1 MTLFFRIS
9 TENQLNPVWGH
20 FTALV
25 AGSIFALSFA
35 PFDFPVF
42 IFIALAVFRLLLL
55 GISVKTAF
63 LRGFLFGLGLFS
75 VGVSWVFVSMVVNG
89 PTNLTLPL
97 LMTLFYCSFWA
108 VFPAIFAYLFVK
120 LSTLQ
125 QEINTVLLFASL
137 WILIEYIRGEWI
149 LNGFPWLQVAYSQ
162 LDSPLSGFI
171 PIVGVYGTGF
181 IVVLLAALLAEA
193 FIDSTKI
200 IVIFIVFPFVMLGGK
215 ALTRVDWTE
224 INGDFLKVTL
234 IQGNIAQKDKWAI
247 ENRNTTL
254 KQYYDDSAEHWDS
267 DVIIWPETAIPAY
280 YRVVKDDYLIPL
292 EKEAIQNNTDIIAS
306 LPYKDKQGKLYNS
319 VLVLGK
325 ESGMYQKIHLLPFG
339 EYLPWQPVSGYLLD
353 LMGMRLGKFSAGDIN
368 QPLLKV
374 AGHHFVTSI
383 CYEDAFGEQSIR
395 QIEQAS
401 FLVNVT
407 NDGWFDGSIEPYQHM
422 QIARMRALE
431 SGRYLLRATNTG
443 ITVIVSE
450 KGKIINQAPL
460 RQRYSITSDIKP
472 MRGLTPYARIGD
484 KPTIMLIILILG
496 WISLK
501 GYLVLNAGE

>member
-1 MTLFFRIS
+1 MEKLFKS
-9 TENQLNPVWGH
+9 AWGNII
-20 FTALV
+20 AIL
-25 AGSIFALSFA
+25 AGILFALSFA
-35 PFDFPVF
+35 PFDFPIF
-42 IFIALAVFRLLLL
+42 IFIALAIFRLLLIDL
-55 GISVKTAF
+55 SVRKAV
-63 LRGFLFGLGLFS
+63 LRGFLFGLGIFG
-75 VGVSWVFVSMVVNG
+75 VGVSWVFVSMVVN
-89 PTNLTLPL
+89 TETSYALPI

-108 VFPAIFAYLFVK
+108 TFPAIFAYLFVK
-120 LSTLQ
+120 LADPQ
-125 QEINTVLLFASL
+125 HEINTVLLFASL
-137 WILIEYIRGEWI
+137 WTVVEYIRGEWI

-162 LDSPLSGFI
+162 LDSPLSGYI
-171 PIVGVYGTGF
+171 PIFGSYGTGF
-181 IVVLLAALLAEA
+181 VVVLLAVIFAEA
-193 FIDSTKI
+193 FIDKTKI
-200 IVIFIVFPFVMLGGK
+200 IVIFVIFPLLILGGQGLK
-215 ALTRVDWTE
+215 KIDWTDV
-224 INGDFLKVTL
+224 NGDLIKVTL

-247 ENRNTTL
+247 ENRNITL

-280 YRVVKDDYLIPL
+280 YVDVKDDYLIPL
-292 EKEAIQNNTDIIAS
+292 EQEAIQNNTDIITS
-306 LPYKDKQGKLYNS
+306 LPHKDKTGKLYNS

-325 ESGMYQKIHLLPFG
+325 EPGMYKKIHLLPFG
-339 EYLPWQPVSGYLLD
+339 EYLPWQPVSGYILG
-353 LMGMRLGKFSAGDIN
+353 LMDIRLGKFSAGAID

-395 QIEQAS
+395 YIEQAS

-422 QIARMRALE
+422 QMARIRALE

-443 ITVIVSE
+443 ITAVVSE

-484 KPTIMLIILILG
+484 KPGLILVIVILVWLG
-496 WISLK
+496 VRRYSLSK
-501 GYLVLNAGE
+501 FK